1 MNISRLP
8 GNLHH
13 VALVVCLLFMVQLPL
28 RAQTHFLPGFVVT
41 AAGDTLNGFVNYKEW
56 SINPTSFSFKVQAN
70 SPTVTELGLSDFRYL
85 EIADREAYQYYLG
98 PVTMN
103 PVDLEKHTYLNT
115 STTGPVPLFLKVHVA
130 GSFVNLLSYTD
141 QLKTR
146 YFIQTKEGSQPQEL
160 HYNMAF
166 APGSRTRVVEQKGYV
181 GQLQHLAKS
190 LDTNSSQLQR
200 KIESAKYSEND
211 LEKIILSM
219 NGSEGRKD
227 PVIKALKPKTRFFAG
242 MALNSSAIEVE
253 RFIGLE
259 NAASNPASVR
269 PRLAVGFD
277 VFRNKYTQQFYLRME
292 FAATSANYHLENK
305 VSNRNGYY
313 NTYSYKVKQQ
323 TASFSPQLMYT
334 LFNRGNFKHYLGL
347 AASINLANYPEN
359 THRIESYYNDGEAR
373 GEPAINEIRLPL
385 KSFWPSYSIRTGVIV
400 FKKLEIS
407 ALYSPPTP
415 LSEFSPI
422 SIKQQTFAVGA
433 NYLLHQ

>member
-1 MNISRLP
+1 
-8 GNLHH
+8 
-13 VALVVCLLFMVQLPL
+13 
-28 RAQTHFLPGFVVT
+28 VVT
-41 AAGDTLNGFVNYKEW
+41 TAGDTLHGFINYKEW
-56 SINPTSFSFKVQAN
+56 STSPASFSFKERAT
-70 SPTVTELGLSDFRYL
+70 SPTVMELGQSDIRYL
-85 EIADREAYQYYLG
+85 EVTNVEAYQYYLG

-103 PVDLEKHTYLNT
+103 PVDLERHTYLNT
-115 STTGPVPLFLKVHVA
+115 STTEPIAIFLKVHVA
-130 GSFVNLLSYTD
+130 GSSVDLLSYTD
-141 QLKTR
+141 KLKTR
-146 YFIQTKEGSQPQEL
+146 YFIQLKNGSHPQEL
-160 HYNMAF
+160 HFNRAF
-166 APGSRTRVVEQKGYV
+166 APDSRTRVVEQKGYV
-181 GQLQHLAKS
+181 GQLQHLAKT
-190 LDTNSSQLQR
+190 LDTNSPQLQR

-242 MALNSSAIEVE
+242 MALNSSSIKVE

-259 NAASNPASVR
+259 NTESNPASVM

-292 FAATSANYHLENK
+292 LAATSTNYHLENK

-323 TASFSPQLMYT
+323 TASLSPQLVYT

-359 THRIESYYNDGEAR
+359 IHRIESYYNDGEAR
-373 GEPAINEIRLPL
+373 GAPAINEIRLPL
-385 KSFWPSYSIRTGVIV
+385 KSFWHSYSIRTGVIIL
-400 FKKLEIS
+400 KKLEFT

-422 SIKQQTFAVGA
+422 SIKQQSFAVGV
-433 NYLLHQ
+433 NYLLNQ